1 MPSVSKEINN
11 LIKDNIVYNPVLQ
24 EVVARYMNSNEIH
37 VPINGLS
44 NSDETMMKLSDYIYT
59 EYQELKIEIDYVK
72 TIANR
77 NKDGSIGS
85 IFAYIKGIRN
95 CDNNV
100 VCLPNGNLL
109 NKYDLFDVLQ
119 IKANY
124 NILNNRRR
132 ASFSKGDVLPYRV
145 LSFEN
150 NVMKIEVDVS
160 KYVNNKLRG
169 IYLIDISSSKCF
181 LKLNFALKDKD
192 ISSFSKINVSELQT
206 LSLTVGKKYTL
217 VLEGEENFQNIE
229 RTYIIVKKIE
239 ELNNVKMDAV
249 VVKQIDGVET
259 TIFSLTKNDCKVLGI
274 KYIPGLQMFPSNMDW
289 KPLDKK
295 EESTQQMSV
304 KNIDQSL
311 YNLYYNDFIFNSGMK
326 RVQITPVSSKIVE
339 IVEDNHQID
348 SIIIEVDG
356 FKMYNDDVIITPLQQ
371 KIHIE
376 DFLRTLK
383 VITKNQ
389 IGPNSSIFDLQYL
402 SFAANEEIPFRIIT
416 QKYSLHLT
424 NCKGICDNDDKI
436 YIEVDL
442 TKPNKKGISIL
453 YEIDVNNFIVS
464 WLYKTRNKK
473 TLPTWQY

>member
-1 MPSVSKEINN
+1 MPLVSKEIKK
-11 LIKDNIVYNPVLQ
+11 LIVQ
-24 EVVARYMNSNEIH
+24 NSNEIKM
-37 VPINGLS
+37 VN
-44 NSDETMMKLSDYIYT
+44 LSDYIYT
-59 EYQELKIEIDYVK
+59 EYKVPKIEINYVK
-72 TIANR
+72 TMANR
-77 NKDGSIGS
+77 NKDGSIQS
-85 IFAYIKGIRN
+85 IFASIKGIRN
-95 CDNNV
+95 CDNTV

-109 NKYDLFDVLQ
+109 DKYDLFDVLQ

-169 IYLIDISSSKCF
+169 INLIDINSSKCF
-181 LKLNFALKDKD
+181 LKLDFVSKDKD

-295 EESTQQMSV
+295 EESTQQMYV
-304 KNIDQSL
+304 KNIEQSL
-311 YNLYYNDFIFNSGMK
+311 YNLYYNDFIFNSVE

-389 IGPNSSIFDLQYL
+389 IGTNSSIFDLQYL

-424 NCKGICDNDDKI
+424 NCKGICDNDGKI

-453 YEIDVNNFIVS
+453 HEIDVNNFLVS
-464 WLYKTRNKK
+464 WLYKPRNNK